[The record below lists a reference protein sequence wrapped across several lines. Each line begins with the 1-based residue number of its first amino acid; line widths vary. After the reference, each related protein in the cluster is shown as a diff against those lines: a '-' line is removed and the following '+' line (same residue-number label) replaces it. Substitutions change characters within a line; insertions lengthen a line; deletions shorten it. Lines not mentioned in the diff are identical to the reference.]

1 MKHAMKFN
9 AKKGDKVKMMM
20 NGGKGPDDPKKAKKL
35 KGEVLA
41 ALKGGASDKEIRK
54 MIKDSGLQDKYEYN
68 WDNVEMKVEMYKIP
82 EKTPLPAGG
91 FRKGMKGMKMNKMP
105 GGGKMKMM
113 PGGGKMK
120 YAMYGSKMKK

>member
-9 AKKGDKVKMMM
+9 AKKGDKVRMMM
-20 NGGKGPDDPKKAKKL
+20 EGGKGPGDPKKAEKL
-35 KGEVLA
+35 KGEVLK

-54 MIKDSGLQDKYEYN
+54 MIKDSGLQDTYEYN

-82 EKTPLPAGG
+82 K
-91 FRKGMKGMKMNKMP
+91 KGMKGMKMNKMP

>member
-1 MKHAMKFN
+1 ME
-9 AKKGDKVKMMM
+9 
-20 NGGKGPDDPKKAKKL
+20 GGKAPGDPKKAKKL
-35 KGEVLA
+35 KDQIMT

-54 MIKDSGLQDKYEYN
+54 MVKDSGLQDTYEYN
-68 WDNVEMKVEMYKIP
+68 WDSVEMKVEMNKLP
-82 EKTPLPAGG
+82 EKKPLPAGG
-91 FRKGMKGMKMNKMP
+91 FRKGMKGMKVNKMP